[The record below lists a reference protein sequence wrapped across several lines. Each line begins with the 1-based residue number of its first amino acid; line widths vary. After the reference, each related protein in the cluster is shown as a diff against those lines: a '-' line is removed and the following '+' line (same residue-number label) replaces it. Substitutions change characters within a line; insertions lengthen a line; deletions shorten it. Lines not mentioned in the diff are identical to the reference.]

1 MVRKEKSNAEKKGGL
16 EECRGRLVLLRI
28 QGAALYLAAL
38 SAALLEAL
46 LVLPLVLVV
55 PHCCSTAAK
64 SLSSMSWPP
73 MPLPVITSFVHCSA
87 LLPEALK

>member
-1 MVRKEKSNAEKKGGL
+1 MVRKEKSNAEKKGGR
-16 EECRGRLVLLRI
+16 EGCRGSLLLLRI

-38 SAALLEAL
+38 SAAPLEAL
-46 LVLPLVLVV
+46 LVLPLE

-73 MPLPVITSFVHCSA
+73 MLLPVVTSFVHCSA